1 MSSYLSRASRN
12 ICRTRGVIVPR
23 GKPVAVYQF
32 GVFSPSGESIGR
44 RERERGR
51 ERESCRN
58 SRGRIM
64 LLKKAGVFAGSV
76 PRR

>member
-44 RERERGR
+44 REREREGER
-51 ERESCRN
+51 ERVVETR
-58 SRGRIM
+58 
-64 LLKKAGVFAGSV
+64 AAE
-76 PRR
+76 